1 MTPGIQSKAAL
12 GKDEPRAASSERRML
27 TQRFR
32 FINRGRNQSD
42 RALHPLTVFHGRDYD
57 GSQAEDET
65 VSVVVY
71 RTWSDL
77 EAQLVKG
84 ILELYG
90 IPVGLSTDI
99 SHILYPF
106 TVDGLGETRI
116 LVPLE
121 AERDAQTILDG
132 HRSRTGRLDA

>member
-1 MTPGIQSKAAL
+1 
-12 GKDEPRAASSERRML
+12 
-27 TQRFR
+27 
-32 FINRGRNQSD
+32 
-42 RALHPLTVFHGRDYD
+42 
-57 GSQAEDET
+57 

-99 SHILYPF
+99 SHLLYPF
-106 TVDGLGETRI
+106 TLDGLGETRV

-121 AERDAQTILDG
+121 AEGEAQTILAG
-132 HRSRTGRLDA
+132 HRAKTGRLDA

>member
-1 MTPGIQSKAAL
+1 QQHQRTFHEGERIGEAGTVREGDQEESGRQEPHPGALEEFLVQGLQHAGMTPGIQSKAAL

-90 IPVGLSTDI
+90 I
-99 SHILYPF
+99 
-106 TVDGLGETRI
+106 
-116 LVPLE
+116 
-121 AERDAQTILDG
+121 
-132 HRSRTGRLDA
+132 

>member
-1 MTPGIQSKAAL
+1 M
-12 GKDEPRAASSERRML
+12 
-27 TQRFR
+27 
-32 FINRGRNQSD
+32 
-42 RALHPLTVFHGRDYD
+42 
-57 GSQAEDET
+57 
-65 VSVVVY
+65 SVIVY

-99 SHILYPF
+99 SHALYPF

-121 AERDAQTILDG
+121 AEGEAQVILAG
-132 HRSRTGRLDA
+132 HRSVTGRLDA

>member
-1 MTPGIQSKAAL
+1 
-12 GKDEPRAASSERRML
+12 L
-27 TQRFR
+27 T
-32 FINRGRNQSD
+32 G
-42 RALHPLTVFHGRDYD
+42 FHGGGYD
-57 GSQAEDET
+57 GQKSEDKT

-106 TVDGLGETRI
+106 TVDGLGETRV

-121 AERDAQTILDG
+121 AEGEAQTILAG
-132 HRSRTGRLDA
+132 HRSKTGRLDA

>member
-1 MTPGIQSKAAL
+1 M
-12 GKDEPRAASSERRML
+12 
-27 TQRFR
+27 
-32 FINRGRNQSD
+32 
-42 RALHPLTVFHGRDYD
+42 
-57 GSQAEDET
+57 
-65 VSVVVY
+65 SVVVY

-99 SHILYPF
+99 SHLLYPF
-106 TVDGLGETRI
+106 TLDGLGETRV

-121 AERDAQTILDG
+121 AESEAQTILAG
-132 HRSRTGRLDA
+132 HRSKTGRLDA